1 MDEINFKISDAEWV
15 VMKILW
21 QESPLTSTNII
32 EALRS
37 KTNWKPKT
45 IHSLIDRLV
54 KKGALAINKD
64 CSQFQFYPIVEK
76 KDCVNEETKS
86 FIEKVYNGSSNF
98 MISSFIKNEKMSK
111 DEIEDLQRLL
121 NEKLKL

>member
-37 KTNWKPKT
+37 KTNWRPKT

-54 KKGALAINKD
+54 KKGAVAINKD
-64 CSQFQFYPIVEK
+64 YSQFQFYPIVEK

>member
-1 MDEINFKISDAEWV
+1 MDEINIKISDAEWV

-32 EALRS
+32 EALKS

-54 KKGALAINKD
+54 KKGAVAVNKD
-64 CSQFQFYPIVEK
+64 YSQFQFNPIVGK

-121 NEKLKL
+121 NEKLKS

>member
-1 MDEINFKISDAEWV
+1 MDEINIKISDAEWV

-32 EALRS
+32 ESLKS

-54 KKGALAINKD
+54 KKGAVAVNKD
-64 CSQFQFYPIVEK
+64 YSQFQFYPIVEK
-76 KDCVNEETKS
+76 KGCINEETKS
-86 FIEKVYNGSSNF
+86 FIEKFYNGSSNF

-121 NEKLKL
+121 NEKLKS